1 MAHRR
6 ARRVDTGHPG
16 EDRDGLRREGLRPAR
31 AHRDRGV
38 GVRVQFALWIDP
50 RQRGLLLSRGPR
62 RSGSARPAGRA
73 GRAGL
78 HEPLS
83 QGDAAPSLP
92 HARRRPGRRPS
103 LPLRTHAGRVRGRC
117 AGAARRYEEDPR
129 RDRLSA
135 PRGRAGAAPRRRGR
149 VPDRLPAPRGA
160 RRHLDPHRSLAGPRA
175 GRTGRPSGE
184 AGRRSAH
191 GPRHPR
197 HRRDRGGRVASALG
211 PQGPARPRRPDGG
224 AVLKAALFREHGG
237 AEKILYEDYRDPV
250 VSPAEVL
257 VRVKACALNHVD
269 MLLLDGRFPPPEGL
283 PHVNGCEVT
292 GTIEAVGAGVTGW
305 ERGQRVII
313 FPGFACGSCE
323 YCLRGERTVCV
334 RYGYLGAHKD
344 GGYAELV
351 RAPAANL
358 LPLPAAVSFEAGA
371 AVPLAMLTS
380 WHALVAQAEVRPGQ
394 TVLVQAAGSGVGSA
408 AIQIARL
415 CGARVITTVG
425 ADDKIEFAK
434 SLGAE
439 RVVNYRT
446 QDFVEE
452 TKTWTGKRGVDVVV
466 EHIGGDT
473 FEQSVYALT
482 RLGTLVT
489 IGSHDTHWGRLDL
502 RHVYSRNLRILGTNL
517 GSIVELKTVLD
528 HIVQG
533 RLRPVVDRAFP
544 LKDARAAVQHVLD
557 RKNKGK
563 VLLVS

>member
-1 MAHRR
+1 M
-6 ARRVDTGHPG
+6 
-16 EDRDGLRREGLRPAR
+16 
-31 AHRDRGV
+31 
-38 GVRVQFALWIDP
+38 
-50 RQRGLLLSRGPR
+50 
-62 RSGSARPAGRA
+62 
-73 GRAGL
+73 
-78 HEPLS
+78 
-83 QGDAAPSLP
+83 
-92 HARRRPGRRPS
+92 
-103 LPLRTHAGRVRGRC
+103 
-117 AGAARRYEEDPR
+117 
-129 RDRLSA
+129 
-135 PRGRAGAAPRRRGR
+135 
-149 VPDRLPAPRGA
+149 
-160 RRHLDPHRSLAGPRA
+160 
-175 GRTGRPSGE
+175 
-184 AGRRSAH
+184 
-191 GPRHPR
+191 
-197 HRRDRGGRVASALG
+197 
-211 PQGPARPRRPDGG
+211 
-224 AVLKAALFREHGG
+224 KAAFFKEHGG
-237 AEKILYEDYRDPV
+237 SEKILYDEYRDPTLG
-250 VSPAEVL
+250 PADVL
-257 VRVKACALNHVD
+257 VRVKACALNQVD

-292 GTIEAVGAGVTGW
+292 GTIEALGAGVKGW

-358 LPLPAAVSFEAGA
+358 LPLPAAIAFEAGA

-439 RVVNYRT
+439 RVVNYRA
-446 QDFVEE
+446 QDFVEA
-452 TKTWTGKRGVDVVV
+452 TKQWTGKRGVDVVV
-466 EHIGGDT
+466 EHIGGET
-473 FEQSVYALT
+473 FERSVYALT

-502 RHVYSRNLRILGTNL
+502 RHVYSKNLRVLGTNL
-517 GSIVELKTVLD
+517 GSIVELQTILD
-528 HIVQG
+528 HVIQG
-533 RLRPVVDRAFP
+533 RLRPVVDRTFP